1 MNFSTQGNSA
11 FCKECK
17 SSSMMIKRIEF
28 CQKLFLFPFS
38 ITFGEDRMESRLH
51 LEFQWTKGLFVEW
64 LWTLA
69 QLLEIY
75 NVYTITQLFAANNFC
90 NLDEDYLEYNIP
102 ETFKYIYWFAE
113 KFSCTR
119 IKFFGCSSP

>member
-1 MNFSTQGNSA
+1 
-11 FCKECK
+11 
-17 SSSMMIKRIEF
+17 MMIKRIEF

-119 IKFFGCSSP
+119 IKNFGVQ